1 MRKLLIGLA
10 VLAVLLVAAD
20 FAVKAVA
27 ESQAATALQRSLKL
41 SSKPSVSLGGFP
53 FLLHLTSG
61 SFGSVGLKDDDFS
74 AEGIRIREADID
86 LRDVRFS
93 TGELISGS
101 GGDIRIAGGSGTAA
115 LDGAALSAALRHQGV
130 PVTVRFSGDRAVLS
144 SSQLPGRVAGR
155 LSVRNGA
162 LVFSSSQVPQGFSLD
177 LPTIVPGIHYTGVR
191 IEGAAA
197 VLSFD
202 VERQTVHV

>member
-10 VLAVLLVAAD
+10 VLAALLVAAD
-20 FAVKAVA
+20 FVVKAVA

-61 SFGSVGLKDDDFS
+61 RFGSVGLKDDDFS

-101 GGDIRIAGGSGTAA
+101 GGDIRIAGGAGTAA
-115 LDGAALSAALRHQGV
+115 LDGAALTAALRHQGV
-130 PVTVRFSGDRAVLS
+130 PVTVRFKGGQAVLS
-144 SSQLPGRVAGR
+144 TDQLPGQVAGR
-155 LSVRNGA
+155 LSIRNGA
-162 LVFSSSQVPQGFSLD
+162 LVFSSSQAPQGFSLD

-191 IEGAAA
+191 IEGTAA
-197 VLSFD
+197 VLSYD

>member
-1 MRKLLIGLA
+1 MRKLLIGLT
-10 VLAVLLVAAD
+10 VLAALLVAAD
-20 FAVKAVA
+20 FGVKAVA
-27 ESQAATALQRSLKL
+27 ESQAASALQRSLKL

-74 AEGIRIREADID
+74 AEGIRIRRADID
-86 LRDVRFS
+86 LRDVRFT

-101 GGDIRIAGGSGTAA
+101 GGDIRIAGGEGTAA
-115 LDGAALSAALRHQGV
+115 LDGPALTAALRHQGV
-130 PVTVRFSGDRAVLS
+130 SVTVRFSGGRAVLS
-144 SSQLPGRVAGR
+144 SGQLPGQVAGR
-155 LSVRNGA
+155 LSIRNGA
-162 LVFSSSQVPQGFSLD
+162 LVFSSSQVSQGFSLD

-202 VERQTVHV
+202 VQRQTVHV